1 MSIQTGSQ
9 RGRVT
14 PSSAH
19 KNIDV
24 QRTIAK
30 LSKNPDLKWRVESG
44 LSQGF
49 RGAAL
54 GRWLADAGFITTKGL
69 SIKGVAYLVL
79 KRHLNGCKIKFRFR

>member
-1 MSIQTGSQ
+1 MPSI
-9 RGRVT
+9 
-14 PSSAH
+14 AH

-54 GRWLADAGFITTKGL
+54 GRWLADAGFYNDKGAIYQGGSL
-69 SIKGVAYLVL
+69 SRFKAASEWMQ
-79 KRHLNGCKIKFRFR
+79 KKI